1 MPHDG
6 SGHPEPC
13 SIVIEHARQPLR
25 AVCFTKQ
32 TSDTVCCVSRA
43 ASRRNAVQVKALL
56 GGGGEGKK
64 GPLGGL
70 GDMANIMENM
80 KKAQSMVQ
88 TEAAQI
94 QAELAACASLPA
106 TGTCHVA

>member
-1 MPHDG
+1 M
-6 SGHPEPC
+6 
-13 SIVIEHARQPLR
+13 
-25 AVCFTKQ
+25 
-32 TSDTVCCVSRA
+32 
-43 ASRRNAVQVKALL
+43 KALL
-56 GGGGEGKK
+56 GGGGEGGKK

-94 QAELAACASLPA
+94 QTELAAYAALPLA
-106 TGTCHVA
+106 A

>member
-1 MPHDG
+1 MPQDG

-13 SIVIEHARQPLR
+13 SIVIEHASQPLR
-25 AVCFTKQ
+25 AVCLTNEK
-32 TSDTVCCVSRA
+32 SDTVCCIFRA

-94 QAELAACASLPA
+94 QAELAAYASLPT
-106 TGTCHVA
+106 TGTWQVA